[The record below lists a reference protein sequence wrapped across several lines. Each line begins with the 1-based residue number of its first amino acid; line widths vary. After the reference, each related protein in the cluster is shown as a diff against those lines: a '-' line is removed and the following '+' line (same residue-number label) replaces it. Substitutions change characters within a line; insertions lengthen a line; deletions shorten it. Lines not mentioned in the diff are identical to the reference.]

1 MKQMEPVQT
10 KQQYHTHITS
20 KHRWL
25 RLNLGEVWR
34 YRDLILLFTKRNFV
48 ISYKQTILGP
58 AWVFLTPFITSIIY
72 TFVFGGIVGMST
84 DGVPQIL
91 FYLTSNALWSFVST
105 CVMRNSSTFT
115 DNANVFG
122 KVYFPRLTMPIANMF
137 SVVIQFGVQM
147 IMVVIFL
154 AYYTITGAV
163 SPNWGACLLIPL
175 ILLELGVLGIGI
187 GIIVSSLTTK
197 YRGLSILVSFGVQL
211 WMYATPIVYPMSQ
224 LEDGFMKTILLINPV
239 SAPVEL
245 FRYALLGQG
254 SVIPGALVYSA
265 VFTVVLTFLGIIV
278 FNRVEKNFMDTI

>member
-25 RLNLGEVWR
+25 RLNLGDVWR

-163 SPNWGACLLIPL
+163 TPNWGACLLIPL

-187 GIIVSSLTTK
+187 GIIVS
-197 YRGLSILVSFGVQL
+197 I
-211 WMYATPIVYPMSQ
+211 
-224 LEDGFMKTILLINPV
+224 
-239 SAPVEL
+239 
-245 FRYALLGQG
+245 
-254 SVIPGALVYSA
+254 
-265 VFTVVLTFLGIIV
+265 
-278 FNRVEKNFMDTI
+278 

>member
-1 MKQMEPVQT
+1 
-10 KQQYHTHITS
+10 
-20 KHRWL
+20 
-25 RLNLGEVWR
+25 
-34 YRDLILLFTKRNFV
+34 
-48 ISYKQTILGP
+48 
-58 AWVFLTPFITSIIY
+58 
-72 TFVFGGIVGMST
+72 MST

-197 YRGLSILVSFGVQL
+197 YRDLSILVSFGVQL